1 MLEAQE
7 GQALGLSHYLLD
19 DAMVHDKAMELA
31 RRMAQNA
38 PLSNYAILNAVAR
51 IENMSMAEG
60 LFTESLMAAVV
71 HTGPEARRGLE
82 DFLQRRTP
90 RVALDSSAADRERG
104 ARG

>member
-1 MLEAQE
+1 MLDAQE

-60 LFTESLMAAVV
+60 LFTE
-71 HTGPEARRGLE
+71 ARRGLE
-82 DFLQRRTP
+82 DFLQRRAP